1 MHSLSFSF
9 ILKKYAP
16 VRNTN
21 DGRRF
26 TNEHSLDAFHLAR
39 KIALMQTPEAL
50 VNEISTNLKS
60 ALNLLRVEEKATVVG
75 DSYRW
80 LLLNSH
86 LALEPWEGKSGGG
99 IQVTCGL
106 SQGSVTACSA
116 NVWL

>member
-1 MHSLSFSF
+1 
-9 ILKKYAP
+9 
-16 VRNTN
+16 
-21 DGRRF
+21 
-26 TNEHSLDAFHLAR
+26 
-39 KIALMQTPEAL
+39 MQTPEAL
-50 VNEISTNLKS
+50 VNEISTNSKS
-60 ALNLLRVEEKATVVG
+60 ALNLLRVEEKATVGG

-106 SQGSVTACSA
+106 TQGSVTACSA